1 MLPVVGLVTY
11 VMSPFKWLTFLQKVI
26 DRGDANIFKEGNA
39 SRKVVGLNLGAAQRF
54 FLKTTLEMY
63 SHNNPAV

>member
-11 VMSPFKWLTFLQKVI
+11 VMSPFKWLTFQQKVI

-54 FLKTTLEMY
+54 YFKTTAQMY
-63 SHNNPAV
+63 SHNDPAI